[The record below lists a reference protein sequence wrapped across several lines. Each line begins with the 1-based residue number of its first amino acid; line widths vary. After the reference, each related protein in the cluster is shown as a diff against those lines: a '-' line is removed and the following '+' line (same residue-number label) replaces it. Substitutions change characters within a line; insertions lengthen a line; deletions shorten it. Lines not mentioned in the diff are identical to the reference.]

1 MKNCI
6 ACGSINFDN
15 DNDICPDCELWT
27 SNLDKLGFTHSEF
40 NPNYEYYYFSEYIPN
55 AEKIVFVAWNNDES
69 DITNQPEIINDET
82 EMILNYLLEDHKF
95 FGSNEQVKQTIRS
108 IEFDRILSKEEDL
121 FFQQHKEIFEK
132 AIAYTHK
139 NDFDIRR
146 EFTLAIASIKWHKKY
161 GEAMPINV
169 ERMTMLLCSDNQI
182 NIEIENWYER

>member
-15 DNDICPDCELWT
+15 ENDICPDCELWT

-40 NPNYEYYYFSEYIPN
+40 NPNYEYYYFSEYVPN

-161 GEAMPINV
+161 GEPMPINV
-169 ERMTMLLCSDNQI
+169 ERLTILCCRDDLI
-182 NIEIENWYER
+182 KGIIEEM